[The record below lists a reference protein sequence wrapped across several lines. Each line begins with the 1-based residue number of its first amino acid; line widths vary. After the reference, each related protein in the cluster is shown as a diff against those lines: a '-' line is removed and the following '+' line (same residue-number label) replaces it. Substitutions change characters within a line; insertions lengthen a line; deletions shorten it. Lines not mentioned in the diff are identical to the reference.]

1 MPMKARIAQ
10 SCALLNKAK
19 DCAIGA
25 FIGIHGRP
33 KGGGGV
39 IIICSSGIN

>member
-33 KGGGGV
+33 KRGGV
-39 IIICSSGIN
+39 IIICSSGLN